1 MNKRVNG
8 AAKVLI
14 ILNKPCTLLE
24 VVYRKYC
31 KVARSGSF
39 HLKDNETGIESMHKD
54 PIKAINT

>member
-24 VVYRKYC
+24 AVYRNFC
-31 KVARSGSF
+31 KVASSGSF
-39 HLKDNETGIESMHKD
+39 HLKDNEIGIESMHRD
-54 PIKAINT
+54 PITAINT